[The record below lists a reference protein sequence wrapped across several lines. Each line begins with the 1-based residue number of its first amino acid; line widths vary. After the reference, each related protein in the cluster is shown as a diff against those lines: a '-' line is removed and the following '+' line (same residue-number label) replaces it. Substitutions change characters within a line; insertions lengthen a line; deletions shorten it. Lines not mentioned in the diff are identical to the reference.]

1 MSRTLTLFLF
11 LFCGLLS
18 AQMATPQGARYGDEW
33 IEPGTTYLKIAVAE
47 DGIYRVDP
55 NILAAAGFPV
65 DGVQASRY
73 VLHHFGEPVPVQLSD
88 DGLYFYGE
96 RARGEL
102 DTYLFAGSGEQ
113 QLNPR
118 YGMHTDTAAYYLS
131 VAEAGATPLR
141 YTAGGADA
149 GARETSTIY
158 RVAERV
164 FGDHPTKY
172 YARENSNTIMFSHYE
187 LAEGYGLRSSG
198 ELLSSNGTTETVT
211 ELELPGAGSG
221 TATLEL
227 RYGLAFGDDH
237 LQQISING
245 ERVDERSTQGWSVQT
260 QQYSFAARD
269 RATVKVRGLAGDQD
283 KANLAYLRVTY
294 PAAVELTGDQLYF
307 TLPAGDATALSFSD
321 LPAGARLYDLTNARV
336 YTARGGGS
344 FALLAATTER
354 RFQLL
359 GTPLS
364 VAATESLTLTDQLP
378 AAGTTYLIV
387 SSRRLRG
394 AGLEAMAAYR
404 ASATGGSHRV
414 HTVFVE
420 DLYDSY
426 GYGYQRHPQAIKNY
440 LDAALAAAPGLRYL
454 FLVGKGR
461 EYTSVRSAE
470 ALAEARATFF
480 VPGYGRPAS
489 DNLLAAELG
498 GVTPRVA
505 VGRLAA
511 VTDEE
516 ISSYVGKLRAV
527 ERQIELAGQTVEDL
541 DWMKQALF
549 LGGGQSP
556 SEQSTIRYN
565 LGTMERIFEASK
577 FGGNVT
583 SVFRT
588 SSDPIETT
596 RQDAIFERINAGTSI
611 ITFYGHSSSQGFD
624 FNIDNPDNYQNK
636 DRYPFMMSLGCYSG
650 DAFTEARSI
659 SERFIFLPDGGAVTF
674 AASKGLGFISALGVF
689 GRSVFD
695 HVGNEEYGEG
705 IGDVLRAVIS
715 DYAGTSNYTM
725 GILLEQFSLS
735 GDPAFRF
742 HPRPGPDL
750 IIDPSVTAVE
760 PNVVPAQDTSFTVR
774 LRLLNLGTRGKEIGD
789 SVRVSFRQQ
798 LPSGE
803 LRSLTERLIATPYYD
818 REISLQ
824 LPTVGLDAV
833 GSNRLLITV
842 DSDDAIAESPL
853 PAAEANNEL
862 RVGEALGTPFTV
874 IANTAKA
881 AYPPPYAVVGPGVE
895 LIASSS
901 DPLAPERAYRL
912 QIATELDFG
921 NPLADVNVTSPGGVI
936 RYTPTLSLRDSTTY
950 YWRISPDST
959 STEDAGFIWS
969 QSSFTYLADQP
980 AAAVSYAL
988 QHPGQ
993 LQAGQ
998 TEDVTVDSRDPI
1010 WRYGRNT
1017 NDIQLR
1023 NGVYENGQFN
1033 ALIWNGTGFGS
1044 PWPWRVRA
1052 GVQVMVVDSTNN
1064 SVWYRSS
1071 GDGSY
1076 NSVPG
1081 RRTTPWNFD
1090 TRTEAGR
1097 AGLIDFLQNGI
1108 APGRYVFVYT
1118 AQRGN
1123 DIEYHDAE
1131 AWSADSSR
1139 VGRTIYGVLE
1149 DEGAEQVSLLKQL
1162 GSVPYTFA
1170 YVKGKGP
1177 LAEAIATD
1185 QQATTEVLFPIYEN
1199 RSVGVYTSDR
1209 IGPALEW
1216 RDLSIRFRDDFIGTA
1231 DSCYFYL
1238 YGETESGQRTRLDEM
1253 PLDIA
1258 TQRSFS
1264 YDLSAVGTTE
1274 YPYLVT
1280 SFELYDEADR
1290 SVASIDEIYV
1300 DYTRPGDVAV
1310 SPAVAYAVPEN
1321 LAQGET
1327 SELKIG
1333 YENLGPSDMD
1343 SLLVALTVINEQNDV
1358 TELRKRQPPVAAG
1371 ASDVVTFELPNNEQ
1385 DSRLRF
1391 QLTLN
1396 PAADQPE
1403 TITFNNYLNT
1413 EVEVASDRIAPDLR
1427 VYYDGRRIRDGEL
1440 ISGKPEILVQLR
1452 DESPFRRLDDSSAY
1466 NIQLLSPDGTRET
1479 IRMDDSRV
1487 DFIPARADG
1496 ENMAEVYFRP
1506 ELLQDGLYSL
1516 IVQASDRSKNASG
1529 ELAYQQSFEVVNEQ
1543 LITNVL
1549 TYPNPFTTRTS
1560 FVYTLTGSTAP
1571 DVFRIQIMTV
1581 SGRVVRDIDL
1591 LAYESVSPGTHQ
1603 TDFSWDGTDE
1613 YGDLLANG
1621 VYLYRVITSDGEG
1634 QALEAY
1640 NNGTDQ
1646 YFRNGLGK
1654 VVILR

>member
-1 MSRTLTLFLF
+1 MSRTLTLLFL

-18 AQMATPQGARYGDEW
+18 AQMDTPRGPRYGNEW
-33 IEPGTTYLKIAVAE
+33 INPGTTYLKIAVAE
-47 DGIYRVDP
+47 DGMYRIDP
-55 NILAAAGFPV
+55 ATLATAGFPV
-65 DGVQASRY
+65 GGADASRY
-73 VLHHFGEPVPVQLSD
+73 VLHHFGEPVPLELGA

-96 RARGEL
+96 RARGEF
-102 DTYLFAGSGEQ
+102 DTYLFAGGAEQ

-131 VAEAGATPLR
+131 VAGAGASPSR

-149 GARETSTIY
+149 GAGGTSTIY

-164 FGDHPTKY
+164 YSDHQSKY
-172 YARENSNTIMFSHYE
+172 YARENSNTILFSHYE
-187 LAEGYGLRSSG
+187 LAEGYGSRPSG
-198 ELLSSNGTTETVT
+198 DLLSSNGTTETVT
-211 ELELPGAGSG
+211 ELELPGASSG

-294 PAAVELTGDQLYF
+294 PAAAELTGDQLYF
-307 TLPAGDATALSFSD
+307 TLPAGGATALSFSD
-321 LPAGARLYDLTNARV
+321 LPAGARLYDLTNALV
-336 YTARGGGS
+336 YTARGGS
-344 FALLAATTER
+344 FDLPAATTER

-364 VAATESLTLTDQLP
+364 VAATEPLTLTDQLP
-378 AAGTTYLIV
+378 AAGATYLIV

-394 AGLEAMAAYR
+394 AGLQAMAAYR
-404 ASATGGSHRV
+404 ASATGGGHRV

-440 LDAALAAAPGLRYL
+440 LDAVLAAAPGLRYL

-461 EYTSVRSAE
+461 EYTSVRSADD
-470 ALAEARATFF
+470 LAEARATFF
-480 VPGYGRPAS
+480 VPGYGLPAS

-511 VTDEE
+511 ITPEE
-516 ISSYVGKLRAV
+516 VSLYVAKLRAV
-527 ERQIELAGQTVEDL
+527 ERQIELAGQTIEDL

-549 LGGGQSP
+549 LGGGQTP
-556 SEQSTIRYN
+556 SEQNTIRYN
-565 LGTMERIFEASK
+565 LGTMEKIFESSK

-596 RQDAIFERINAGTSI
+596 RQEAIFARINAGTSI

-624 FNIDNPDNYQNK
+624 FNIDNPDNYLNK
-636 DRYPFMMSLGCYSG
+636 DKYPFMMSLGCYSG

-659 SERFIFLPDGGAVTF
+659 SERFIFLPDGGAVTY

-689 GRSVFD
+689 GRSFFD

-705 IGDVLRAVIS
+705 IGDVLKAVIS

-725 GILLEQFSLS
+725 GILLEQFALS

-750 IIDPSVTAVE
+750 IVDPSMTAVE

-774 LRLLNLGTRGKEIGD
+774 LRLLNLGTRGKDVAD
-789 SVRVSFRQQ
+789 SVRVSFRQL

-803 LRSLTERLIATPYYD
+803 LRPLAERLVATPYYD
-818 REISLQ
+818 RNVNLE
-824 LPTVGLDAV
+824 LPTLGLDAV
-833 GSNRLLITV
+833 GTNRLLITV
-842 DSDDAIAESPL
+842 DSDNAIAELPA

-862 RVGEALGTPFTV
+862 RVGQTLGTPFTV

-895 LIASSS
+895 LVATSS
-901 DPLAPERAYRL
+901 DPLAPERTYRL
-912 QIATELDFG
+912 QVATEVDFR
-921 NPLADVNVTSPGGVI
+921 NPLADVNITSPGGVI

-959 STEDAGFIWS
+959 STQDAGFIWS
-969 QSSFTYLADQP
+969 QSSFTYLADRP
-980 AAAVSYAL
+980 ATAVSYAL

-993 LQAGQ
+993 LRNGR
-998 TEDVTVDSRDPI
+998 TEDVTVDAHDPI
-1010 WRYGRNT
+1010 WRFGRNT
-1017 NDIQLR
+1017 NDIQIR
-1023 NGVYENGQFN
+1023 NAVYRSREVP
-1033 ALIWNGTGFGS
+1033 ALIWNGTRFNS
-1044 PWPWRVRA
+1044 PHPWRIRA
-1052 GVQVMVVDSTNN
+1052 GVQVLVVDSTNN
-1064 SVWYRSS
+1064 HVWYPSS

-1081 RRTTPWNFD
+1081 GHTSPWNFD

-1097 AGLIDFLQNGI
+1097 AGLIEFLQDGI

-1149 DEGAEQVSLLKQL
+1149 EEGAEQVRLLKQL

-1216 RDLSIRFRDDFIGTA
+1216 RNLSIRFRNDFIGTA

-1238 YGETESGQRTRLDEM
+1238 YGETEAGQRTRLDEM

-1258 TQRSFS
+1258 AQRSFS
-1264 YDLSAVGTTE
+1264 YDLSAVRAE
-1274 YPYLVT
+1274 DYPYLVT

-1290 SVASIDEIYV
+1290 TVASIDEIYV

-1310 SPAVAYAVPEN
+1310 SPAIAYSVPEN
-1321 LAQGET
+1321 LAQGES
-1327 SELKIG
+1327 SELKVG
-1333 YENLGPSDMD
+1333 YENLGPTGMD
-1343 SLLVALTVINEQNDV
+1343 SLLVALTIINEQNEV

-1371 ASDVVTFELPNNEQ
+1371 ASDVVTFELPDNEQ

-1391 QLTLN
+1391 QLALN

-1413 EVEVASDRIAPDLR
+1413 EVGIVSDRIAPDLR

-1440 ISGKPEILVQLR
+1440 ISSKPEILVQLR

-1466 NIQLLSPDGTRET
+1466 FIQLLAPDGTKET
-1479 IRMDDSRV
+1479 IRMNDSRV
-1487 DFIPARADG
+1487 EFIPARADG
-1496 ENMAEVYFRP
+1496 ENIAEVYFRP
-1506 ELLQDGLYSL
+1506 ELLQDGMYSL
-1516 IVQASDRSKNASG
+1516 IVQASDRSKNAAG

-1549 TYPNPFTTRTS
+1549 TYPNPFTTQTR

-1571 DVFRIQIMTV
+1571 EVFRIQIMTV

-1634 QALEAY
+1634 QSLEAY
-1640 NNGTDQ
+1640 DNGTDQ

>member
-1 MSRTLTLFLF
+1 MSRTLTLLILF
-11 LFCGLLS
+11 LCGLLS
-18 AQMATPQGARYGDEW
+18 AQMATPRGARYGNEW
-33 IEPGTTYLKIAVAE
+33 IDPGTTYLKITVTQ
-47 DGIYRVDP
+47 DGMYRIDP
-55 NILAAAGFPV
+55 ATLAAAGFPV
-65 DGVQASRY
+65 DGTAAGRY
-73 VLHHFGEPVPVQLSD
+73 VLHHFGEPVPVELSD

-96 RARGEL
+96 RARGEF
-102 DTYLFAGSGEQ
+102 DTYLFAGGREE

-118 YGMHTDTAAYYLS
+118 YGMHTDTATYYLS
-131 VAEAGATPLR
+131 VADADVTPLR
-141 YTAGGADA
+141 YAVGGADA
-149 GARETSTIY
+149 GAKNTSTIY
-158 RVAERV
+158 RLAERV
-164 FGDHPTKY
+164 FSDHQSKY
-172 YARENSNTIMFSHYE
+172 YARENSNTILFSHYE
-187 LAEGYGLRSSG
+187 LAEGYGSRTSG
-198 ELLSSNGTTETVT
+198 DLLSSNGTTETVT
-211 ELELPGAGSG
+211 DLDLPGASSG

-227 RYGLAFGDDH
+227 RYSLAFGDDH
-237 LQQISING
+237 VQQISVNG
-245 ERVDERSTQGWSVQT
+245 EQLDRRSTQGWSVET
-260 QQYSFAARD
+260 QQYDFPVRSQTSIR
-269 RATVKVRGLAGDQD
+269 VRGLAGDQD
-283 KANLAYLRVTY
+283 KANLAYLRVSY
-294 PAAVELTGDQLYF
+294 PAAVELTEDQLYF
-307 TLPAGDATALSFSD
+307 TLPAGGATALDFSE
-321 LPAGARLYDLTNARV
+321 LPPGARLYDLTNARV
-336 YTARGGGS
+336 HTARDGRFDLPS
-344 FALLAATTER
+344 ASAQR

-359 GTPLS
+359 GKPLS
-364 VAATESLTLTDQLP
+364 VAGTATLELSDHLP

-387 SSRRLRG
+387 SSRRLEG
-394 AGLEAMAAYR
+394 DGLRAMADYR
-404 ASATGGSHRV
+404 ASATGGGHRV
-414 HTVFVE
+414 HTVYVE
-420 DLYDSY
+420 DLYHSY
-426 GYGYQRHPQAIKNY
+426 GYGYSRHPQAIKNY
-440 LDAALAAAPGLRYL
+440 LDAALVAAADLRYL
-454 FLVGKGR
+454 FLIGKGR
-461 EYTSVRSAE
+461 EYPSVRSEAE
-470 ALAEARATFF
+470 LTAARSTFF
-480 VPGYGRPAS
+480 VPGYGLPAS

-516 ISSYVGKLRAV
+516 ISIYVGKLRAV

-565 LGTMERIFEASK
+565 LGTMERIFESSK

-624 FNIDNPDNYQNK
+624 FNIDNPENYLNK
-636 DRYPFMMSLGCYSG
+636 DKYPFMMSLGCYSG

-659 SERFIFLPDGGAVTF
+659 SERFIFLPGGGAITF

-695 HVGNEEYGEG
+695 HVGNEEYGQG
-705 IGDVLRAVIS
+705 IGDVLKAVIS

-774 LRLLNLGTRGKEIGD
+774 LRLLNLGTRAKDISD

-803 LRSLTERLIATPYYD
+803 LRPLAERLIATPYYD
-818 REISLQ
+818 QEITLQ

-833 GSNRLLITV
+833 GTNRLLITV
-842 DSDDAIAESPL
+842 DSDDAIAEQPA

-912 QIATELDFG
+912 QIATELDFRD
-921 NPLADVNVTSPGGVI
+921 PLADVNITSPGGVI
-936 RYTPTLSLRDSTTY
+936 RHTPTLALRDSTTY

-969 QSSFTYLADQP
+969 RSSFTYLADQP

-993 LQAGQ
+993 LQSGQ
-998 TEDVTVDSRDPI
+998 TEDVTVDARDPV

-1017 NDIQLR
+1017 SDIQIR
-1023 NGVYENGQFN
+1023 NAVYSDGVYNQI
-1033 ALIWNGTGFGS
+1033 IWNGTGFRS
-1044 PWPWRVRA
+1044 TWPWRIRA

-1081 RRTTPWNFD
+1081 SRTTPWNFD

-1097 AGLIDFLQNGI
+1097 AGLIEFLQDGI

-1131 AWSADSSR
+1131 AWTADSTR

-1238 YGETESGQRTRLDEM
+1238 YGETEAGQRTRLDEM

-1258 TQRSFS
+1258 AQRSFS
-1264 YDLSAVGTTE
+1264 YHLSAVGAAE

-1343 SLLVALTVINEQNDV
+1343 SLLIALTVINEQNDV

-1371 ASDVVTFELPNNEQ
+1371 TSDVVTFELPNNEQ

-1396 PAADQPE
+1396 PGADQPE

-1413 EVEVASDRIAPDLR
+1413 EVGVASDRIAPDLR

-1506 ELLQDGLYSL
+1506 ELLQDGMYSL
-1516 IVQASDRSKNASG
+1516 IVQASDRSKNAAG

-1549 TYPNPFTTRTS
+1549 TYPNPFTTQTR

-1571 DVFRIQIMTV
+1571 ETFRIQIMTV

-1634 QALEAY
+1634 QSLEAY
-1640 NNGTDQ
+1640 DNGTDQ